1 MFHPSAARL
10 LSPLG
15 GMVTS
20 FQFSARLHGHAQHEK
35 LTNNKRGRKGYV
47 YQTIF
52 AYDVPLVQ
60 ARIGK
65 FCYSQSFHPGW
76 TQHHILKIPRQ
87 NFHYTFY
94 S

>member
-1 MFHPSAARL
+1 MIHPSAARL

-47 YQTIF
+47 YTV
-52 AYDVPLVQ
+52 VPPRLD
-60 ARIGK
+60 ATL
-65 FCYSQSFHPGW
+65 HPEN
-76 TQHHILKIPRQ
+76 T
-87 NFHYTFY
+87 
-94 S
+94 